1 MISVNTNYG
10 AMVALQNL
18 NSTNMDL
25 QNVQTRINTGLK
37 VSSAKDDGGLFAIA
51 QRMRGDLRSFD
62 VVGNSLDRGI
72 STLDVAIAAGEAISD
87 ILVEMKVKA
96 LAAADTS
103 LDTAS
108 RIALNEDF
116 VALRTQISSIVN
128 NASFNGLNLINNS
141 TASYRALA
149 NAAGTQFITVLDESF
164 VVGGTGSA
172 ITLAATAQINTVTN
186 ANTSMAAVNTSLNN
200 LNAALARLGTS
211 SKALEIHN
219 EFVGKIADETERGIG
234 NLIDADLAKESARL
248 QALQVKQQ
256 LGVQALGIAN
266 QAPGI
271 IISFFGGR

>member
-18 NSTNMDL
+18 NSTNTDL

>member
-18 NSTNMDL
+18 NSTNTDL

-271 IISFFGGR
+271 IMSFFGGR